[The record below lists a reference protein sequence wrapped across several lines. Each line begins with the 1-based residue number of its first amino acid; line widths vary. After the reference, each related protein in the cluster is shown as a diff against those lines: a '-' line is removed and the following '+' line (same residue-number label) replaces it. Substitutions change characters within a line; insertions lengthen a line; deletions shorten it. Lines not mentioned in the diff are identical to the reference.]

1 MSTHFNECFDID
13 EHNEIISYLE
23 GLHEEMSG
31 ESEDQYMIKEAIIH
45 IEFLYNSAKENV
57 DE

>member
-1 MSTHFNECFDID
+1 MSTHFNECFDIE
-13 EHNEIISYLE
+13 EHNEIIGYLE
-23 GLHEEMSG
+23 GLYEYMSG

-45 IEFLYNSAKENV
+45 IEFLYNSAKDKV